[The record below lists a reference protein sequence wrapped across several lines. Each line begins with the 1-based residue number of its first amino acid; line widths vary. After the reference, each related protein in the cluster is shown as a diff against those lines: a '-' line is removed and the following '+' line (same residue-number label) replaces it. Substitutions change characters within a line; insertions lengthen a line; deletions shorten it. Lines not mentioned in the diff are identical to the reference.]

1 MIDVNQTWEYVTK
14 SNDLGLEDCTVG
26 NQYTIY
32 TDYFNELSFN
42 DDTGL
47 MVCIDGREEEFLKH
61 FKLVSDVGIA
71 ETFNSESEYKDAIF
85 QQVSKNLYTVDVDAH
100 KEFSPGSKVSQTM
113 LDYYLT
119 LHPYNV
125 KINKLTQFSE

>member
-14 SNDLGLEDCTVG
+14 SNDLGLADCTVEK
-26 NQYTIY
+26 QYTIY
-32 TDYFNELSFN
+32 KDYFNELSFI

-61 FKLVSDVGIA
+61 FKLVTDVGIA
-71 ETFNSESEYKDAIF
+71 ETFNSESDYKDAIF
-85 QQVSKNLYTVDVDAH
+85 QQVSKNLYTVDVDVH

-119 LHPYNV
+119 LHPKNV
-125 KINKLTQFSE
+125 KINKLSQFSE